1 MNKVLNIDALVL
13 DEALQSREEISE
25 VAVSEY
31 AESIKAGEDFPPVL
45 VYFDSINY
53 YLTDG
58 YHRYHAHKRAEK
70 VSILCEIVSGTYRDA
85 VLHSTGVNTTHG
97 VRRTSADKRKAVMK
111 LLDDPEW
118 KKWSNAE
125 IGRQC
130 GVSAPFVANLRE
142 IDLAEVK
149 YKTSGG
155 KVATK
160 FKASGAAPKKKLT
173 EKESEEA
180 PKEIAAK
187 PEKTDANTFDPRDE
201 FIDRLTKE
209 NDQLIM
215 DLALAHMGGTEEQ
228 QNEAREMITSL
239 REEVRLLNIEL
250 DAVKINR
257 DQYQSEN
264 SQLKKQVLAMQR
276 QIKKLEG

>member
-1 MNKVLNIDALVL
+1 MNKVLNIDLLVL
-13 DEALQSREEISE
+13 HGDLQSREEISE
-25 VAVSEY
+25 TAVSEY
-31 AESIKAGEDFPPVL
+31 AEDIKAGDSFPAVL
-45 VYFDSINY
+45 VYFDGIEY

-70 VSILCEIVSGTYRDA
+70 AGILCEVVNGTYRDA
-85 VLHSTGVNTTHG
+85 ILRSTGANPDHG

-111 LLDDPEW
+111 LLNDDEW
-118 KKWSNAE
+118 KKWSNIA
-125 IGRQC
+125 IAKQC
-130 GVSAPFVANLRE
+130 KVSAPLVASLR
-142 IDLAEVK
+142 DADVTDVK
-149 YKTSGG
+149 YKTATG
-155 KVATK
+155 KEAI
-160 FKASGAAPKKKLT
+160 KKKNPGRVAK
-173 EKESEEA
+173 EKAPEEVV
-180 PKEIAAK
+180 AK
-187 PEKTDANTFDPRDE
+187 PAPIEVSQPDAFDPRNE
-201 FIDRLTKE
+201 LIEHLTKE

-215 DLALAHMGGTEEQ
+215 DLALAHMGGTEEEK
-228 QNEAREMITSL
+228 NEAREMITSL